1 MINNLMKA
9 LVICCLFFYCFSF
22 AIANDGPS
30 ITGSSDAWAGSGH
43 RVAFVKE
50 VYDGDT
56 ITVDINLGYGIVL
69 INQRLRLYGINTPE
83 VRGPEKPQGLVT
95 RDAVR
100 DLILHKIVILDPHS
114 FKKGKYGRWLATVWY
129 KPDPNGLTWINLN
142 QYIVQAGLGAAASY

>member
-1 MINNLMKA
+1 MMDQALPVRLMPGPAAAIELLLLKRYMT
-9 LVICCLFFYCFSF
+9 VIPLQLIS
-22 AIANDGPS
+22 
-30 ITGSSDAWAGSGH
+30 
-43 RVAFVKE
+43 
-50 VYDGDT
+50 
-56 ITVDINLGYGIVL
+56 NLGYGIVL

-100 DLILHKIVILDPHS
+100 DLILHKVVILDPHS